1 MRRYKVDGQTTY
13 DHQLAHMIDVMNGK
27 APPLTGGADAVANMA
42 LIDAV
47 YAAAGVNRPA

>member
-1 MRRYKVDGQTTY
+1 
-13 DHQLAHMIDVMNGK
+13 MIDVLKTN

-47 YAAAGVNRPA
+47 YAAAGVAKP